1 MHVLT
6 YFRYTYKAG
15 NLTQTSRF
23 VTRASSREKFKF
35 VWVPKIRR
43 RRRQSAR
50 SVAQA
55 HRN

>member
-35 VWVPKIRR
+35 AWVPKIRR